1 MRIAIASTDKI
12 NVDHFGRAQG
22 FFVYRWEGNDPE
34 LVEYRNTH
42 INPEEK
48 HQWAEGLMPTLRSCW
63 TDPNP
68 GNYFHG
74 ATACLSCLLVA
85 GRYQDLLDLLALD
98 RKPFWQPPLRCRG
111 LTGDGEEIR
120 GFEIRGGIQRTQP
133 ARFGY

>member
-48 HQWAEGLMPTLRSCW
+48 HQWAEGLSKLGDCEVIIVAQAGMKAKYGIKQAGLK
-63 TDPNP
+63 
-68 GNYFHG
+68 
-74 ATACLSCLLVA
+74 LVEDE
-85 GRYQDLLDLLALD
+85 G
-98 RKPFWQPPLRCRG
+98 
-111 LTGDGEEIR
+111 TVEEVLEHFIKHEE
-120 GFEIRGGIQRTQP
+120 FMASI
-133 ARFGY
+133 